1 MNDLPNV
8 TDPQGQTPPPVV
20 PLAAAVTTPSGS
32 KEVVGGMDRP
42 DGLQDA
48 TGQEMELPK
57 EVASAGVRV
66 QPTSVPIPP
75 PVAQMGVK
83 PAGQNIPTQTTST
96 IDLPLS
102 DDQIA
107 AGLHTSII
115 NSLRWLAEWC
125 VKRLKQIRIHV

>member
-1 MNDLPNV
+1 MTDLPNT
-8 TDPQGQTPPPVV
+8 TDPQGQTPPP
-20 PLAAAVTTPSGS
+20 ASPSGS

-42 DGLQDA
+42 EGLRDA
-48 TGQEMELPK
+48 TGQEVELPK
-57 EVASAGVRV
+57 EVVQAGVRV
-66 QPTSVPIPP
+66 QPTSVPIPS

-83 PAGQNIPTQTTST
+83 PAGGNIPPQTTST
-96 IDLPLS
+96 VALPIS

-107 AGLHTSII
+107 AGLRMSII

>member
-1 MNDLPNV
+1 MTDLPDSTNPQNPPQ
-8 TDPQGQTPPPVV
+8 PQGTP
-20 PLAAAVTTPSGS
+20 ASPSGS

-42 DGLQDA
+42 EGLRDA

-75 PVAQMGVK
+75 PVAKMGVK
-83 PAGQNIPTQTTST
+83 PTGQTIPTQTTSAVA
-96 IDLPLS
+96 LPIS
-102 DDQIA
+102 DAQIA
-107 AGLHTSII
+107 TGLRMSII

-125 VKRLKQIRIHV
+125 VKKLKQIRIHV